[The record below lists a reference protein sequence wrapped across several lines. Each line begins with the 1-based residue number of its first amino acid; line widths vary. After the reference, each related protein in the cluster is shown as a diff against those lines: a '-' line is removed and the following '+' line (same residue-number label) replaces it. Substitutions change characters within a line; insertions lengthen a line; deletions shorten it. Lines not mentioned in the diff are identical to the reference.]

1 VDNRLVGVRDEGR
14 DDDAEADRAIAA
26 GVKPRSRRRNG
37 GRMAIPPAGLCYGA
51 PMDRDTVISRLKAHE
66 AELRRLGVQHLW
78 LFGSTARGDARPD
91 SDVDLFFDHEWGKL
105 SLFDIME
112 VQDVAA
118 RILGCD
124 TDVVTRSSLHPVLR
138 DRIENSALL
147 VF

>member
-1 VDNRLVGVRDEGR
+1 MPGPMPPRAAMAICQGR
-14 DDDAEADRAIAA
+14 R
-26 GVKPRSRRRNG
+26 PLRQSCRRRAANAV
-37 GRMAIPPAGLCYGA
+37 AISSADLCYPA
-51 PMDRDTVISRLKAHE
+51 RMDRNTVISRLKAHE
-66 AELRRLGVQHLW
+66 AELRGLGVQHLW
-78 LFGSTARGDARPD
+78 LFGSMARGDARPD

-112 VQDVAA
+112 VQEVVA

-124 TDVVTRSSLHPVLR
+124 TDVMTRDSLHPVLR